1 MKANDMAPFTAW
13 LPARP
18 NQDFDLV
25 VKLVGPGASVLLKEW
40 TPIAHSLIER
50 GFAVMA
56 QSGRLNGNCGD
67 FVLKIRIATRTF
79 YSMGYGCDVL
89 VNLGDKVPE
98 FSRFS
103 LQPGSVLLWEPP
115 KELPL
120 HLVLPEE
127 IISYPIP
134 LTELSAQYAEG
145 LSGRG
150 LAALGVLLH
159 LLGVPEE
166 SLQHLT
172 EVLPA
177 PRSFASGWDFA
188 RRALKKHDAY
198 SLPLPATDDGPSR
211 MILTPEQAIMLGF
224 AVSSCECQTMCDH
237 ELIHSTTHWMA
248 RHTGMAGAMVSVL
261 QSDSHPGVQAYRGSQ
276 GRVMAMLRGDDSAIA
291 SCLSGFDA
299 PRVFVAADIPDALR
313 LLIEGHD
320 LIRSGL
326 SDGVRVLIEETVAL
340 RHQSVE
346 IPSLVEMIRRR
357 SAVIPDTIMPC
368 QPETV
373 DAMVE
378 QDGAREADVGFV
390 AWGAAQGVVR
400 DALTLCRSFGLNVVG
415 FYPKVIVP
423 FPQEE
428 LEAFARTVDRVVL
441 VESSQMQ
448 GYEERLRAACS
459 FQPAVL
465 RPLLGQSLTPMD
477 IFLREGLGAL

>member
-1 MKANDMAPFTAW
+1 MAPLTAW

-18 NQDFDLV
+18 HQDFDLV
-25 VKLVGPGASVLLKEW
+25 VRIVGPGASVLLKEW
-40 TPIAHSLIER
+40 TPIAHFLIER
-50 GFAVMA
+50 GFSVMA
-56 QSGRLNGNCGD
+56 QSGRLNGDCGD

-89 VNLGDKVPE
+89 VHLGDNFPE
-98 FSRFS
+98 FWRFR

-120 HLVLPEE
+120 HLILPEE
-127 IISYPIP
+127 IIAYAIP
-134 LTELSAQYAEG
+134 LTDLSTQDAEG
-145 LSGRG
+145 PSGKG

-166 SLQHLT
+166 SLHYLT

-188 RRALKKHDAY
+188 RRGIKKHDVY
-198 SLPLPATDDGPSR
+198 SLPLPATEDGPSR

-224 AVSSCECQTMCDH
+224 AVSSCECRTMCDH
-237 ELIHSTTHWMA
+237 ELFHSPIHWMA
-248 RHTGMAGAMVSVL
+248 KHTEMAGAMVSIL
-261 QSDSHPGVQAYRGSQ
+261 QSDSHPGVQAYRGLQ
-276 GRVMAMLRGDDSAIA
+276 GRVIALLRGDDSAIA
-291 SCLSGFDA
+291 SCLTGFNA
-299 PRVFVAADIPDALR
+299 SRVFVAGDIPDALR
-313 LLIEGHD
+313 LLMAGHD

-326 SDGVRVLIEETVAL
+326 SDGVGVLIEETVAL

-357 SAVIPDTIMPC
+357 SVVIPDTVMSR
-368 QPETV
+368 QP
-373 DAMVE
+373 DSFGAMVD
-378 QDGAREADVGFV
+378 QDGDHKANVGYV

-400 DALTLCRSFGLNVVG
+400 DAVALCRSFGLNVAG
-415 FYPKVIVP
+415 FYPKVVVP

-428 LEAFARTVDRVVL
+428 LEAFARIVDRVVL

-459 FQPAVL
+459 FQPVVV

>member
-1 MKANDMAPFTAW
+1 MAPFTAW

-25 VKLVGPGASVLLKEW
+25 VKLVGPGASLLLKEW

-79 YSMGYGCDVL
+79 YSMGHGCDVL
-89 VNLGDKVPE
+89 VYLGDNVPE

-127 IISYPIP
+127 IITYPIP
-134 LTELSAQYAEG
+134 LTDLSAQHSEG

-150 LAALGVLLH
+150 FAALGVLLH

-177 PRSFASGWDFA
+177 RRSFASGWDFA

-198 SLPLPATDDGPSR
+198 SLPLPATENGPGR

-224 AVSSCECQTMCDH
+224 AVSSCECRTMCDH
-237 ELIHSTTHWMA
+237 ELLHSTAHWMA
-248 RHTGMAGAMVSVL
+248 KHSGMAGAMVSVL
-261 QSDSHPGVQAYRGSQ
+261 QSDSHAGVQAYRGPQ
-276 GRVMAMLRGDDSAIA
+276 GRVMAVLRGDDSAIA
-291 SCLSGFDA
+291 SCLRGFDA

-313 LLIEGHD
+313 LLIEGHE

-326 SDGVRVLIEETVAL
+326 SDGVGVLIEETVAL

-357 SAVIPDTIMPC
+357 SAAIPDTTMPR

-378 QDGAREADVGFV
+378 QDGDREADVGFV

-400 DALTLCRSFGLNVVG
+400 DAVTLCRSFGLNVVG

-423 FPQEE
+423 FPQEQ
-428 LEAFARTVDRVVL
+428 LEAFARTVNRVVL

-448 GYEERLRAACS
+448 GYEDRLRAACS
-459 FQPAVL
+459 FQPAML
-465 RPLLGQSLTPMD
+465 RPLPGKSLTPMD
-477 IFLREGLGAL
+477 IFLREGLGAV

>member
-1 MKANDMAPFTAW
+1 MAPFTAW

-25 VKLVGPGASVLLKEW
+25 VKLVGTGASLLLKEW

-79 YSMGYGCDVL
+79 YSMGHGCDVL
-89 VNLGDKVPE
+89 VYLGDHVPE

-120 HLVLPEE
+120 HLILPEE
-127 IISYPIP
+127 IITYPIP
-134 LTELSAQYAEG
+134 LTDLSAPHSEG

-159 LLGVPEE
+159 LLGVPEK

-198 SLPLPATDDGPSR
+198 SLPLPATEKGPGR
-211 MILTPEQAIMLGF
+211 MILTPEQAIILGF
-224 AVSSCECQTMCDH
+224 AVSSCECRTLCDH
-237 ELIHSTTHWMA
+237 ELLHSTAHWMA
-248 RHTGMAGAMVSVL
+248 KHSGMAGAIVSVL
-261 QSDSHPGVQAYRGSQ
+261 QSDSHAGVQVYRGPQ
-276 GRVMAMLRGDDSAIA
+276 GRVMAMLRGDDSATA
-291 SCLSGFDA
+291 SCLRGFDA

-313 LLIEGHD
+313 LLIEGHE
-320 LIRSGL
+320 LIRNGL
-326 SDGVRVLIEETVAL
+326 SDGVGILIEETVAL

-357 SAVIPDTIMPC
+357 SAAMPDTTMPR
-368 QPETV
+368 QPETI

-378 QDGAREADVGFV
+378 QDGEREADVGFV

-400 DALTLCRSFGLNVVG
+400 DAVTLCRSFGLNVVG

-423 FPQEE
+423 FPQEQ
-428 LEAFARTVDRVVL
+428 LEAFARTVNRVVL

-448 GYEERLRAACS
+448 GYEDRLRAACS

-465 RPLLGQSLTPMD
+465 RPLPGKSLTPMD
-477 IFLREGLGAL
+477 IFLREGLGAV